1 MPIAALVPL
10 VLLAVAWVTYC
21 LVDLSRSE
29 VEHIPK
35 WGWALVILLSVP
47 VGGVVYL
54 LIGRV
59 ER

>member
-21 LVDLSRSE
+21 LVDLSRTE